1 MVIKARKS
9 KIQAEGKAHNADV
22 LIADKAVA
30 AVTAVGKAHK
40 AVDLETKGH
49 EGTKRTRKRKSVG
62 VTYPLKAFVNEYG
75 FMRFSKD
82 LLEDLGFPLKTKVNL
97 KITQTENGIL
107 VERA

>member
-22 LIADKAVA
+22 LIADKAV
-30 AVTAVGKAHK
+30 TAVGKAHK

-49 EGTKRTRKRKSVG
+49 EGTTRKRKSAG

>member
-49 EGTKRTRKRKSVG
+49 EGTTRKRKSAG